1 MKPSPR
7 WQWPYP
13 QTWRQV
19 FTVIIGLDIAFLAAA
34 YLLDWLNQ
42 ALPNCLASLQ
52 ALAHTLIG
60 R

>member
-1 MKPSPR
+1 MKPSRP

-19 FTVIIGLDIAFLAAA
+19 FTVIIGLDIAFLAVAF
-34 YLLDWLNQ
+34 LLDWLHR
-42 ALPNCLASLQ
+42 ALPNCLATLR

>member
-1 MKPSPR
+1 MKPSRP

-13 QTWRQV
+13 QTWGQV
-19 FTVIIGLDIAFLAAA
+19 FRDITLLLLGFLAAV
-34 YLLDWLNQ
+34 YLFDWLHQ
-42 ALPNCLASLQ
+42 ALPNCLASLR

>member
-1 MKPSPR
+1 MKPSRP

-13 QTWRQV
+13 QTWGQV
-19 FTVIIGLDIAFLAAA
+19 FRDITALLLGFLAAA
-34 YLLDWLNQ
+34 YALDYLNHT
-42 ALPNCLASLQ
+42 LPNCLASLQ